1 MKEGSMFAV
10 DITSG
15 SYIYFKK
22 YDSFKPFAITV
33 YDSESTGTFN
43 GDDFQNLNYIHV
55 LKI

>member
-1 MKEGSMFAV
+1 MFAV

-43 GDDFQNLNYIHV
+43 GDEFQNLNYIHV